1 MLTGGKLNLRGFS
14 NPPAI
19 TIIFALIFQQ
29 VMGNNI
35 LPVFIWDVI
44 TALGNCSIPIGLVLI
59 GASFYEFSG
68 EFKFSRLLRV
78 EISSLLVR
86 NVLFPMAVIF
96 SFIFDCSDVGLVP
109 IKYCFK
115 MTAFIKKLK
124 QQEYQFL
131 QKSIIYVNKKS
142 VKRLLDLVFT
152 IQPPV
157 APVHIIDNKDYI
169 PLILRDA
176 SNDLRVFGSGP
187 WWNHPL

>member
-1 MLTGGKLNLRGFS
+1 MFAVFDFSEFDTQSIVSVKLNS
-14 NPPAI
+14 
-19 TIIFALIFQQ
+19 TINDESFLD
-29 VMGNNI
+29 
-35 LPVFIWDVI
+35 FINKWM
-44 TALGNCSIPIGLVLI
+44 SI
-59 GASFYEFSG
+59 YEY
-68 EFKFSRLLRV
+68 KKD
-78 EISSLLVR
+78 
-86 NVLFPMAVIF
+86 F

-169 PLILRDA
+169 PLILQNVINENIITILPGK
-176 SNDLRVFGSGP
+176 SFLNLF
-187 WWNHPL
+187 